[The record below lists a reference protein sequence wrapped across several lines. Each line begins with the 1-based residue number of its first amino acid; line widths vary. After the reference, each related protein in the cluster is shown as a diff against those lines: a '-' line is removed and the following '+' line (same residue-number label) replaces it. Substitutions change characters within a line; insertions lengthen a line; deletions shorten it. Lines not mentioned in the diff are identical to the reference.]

1 MSTSPDESLLVD
13 HLARLWAWPDHD
25 AIEQLVRDDRV
36 AAETCLSR
44 LRQNL
49 GLHRAEWIAQAN
61 ARFGGERWFEV
72 ASEHGLR
79 FGATA

>member
-25 AIEQLVRDDRV
+25 AIEQLVRDDRA
-36 AAETCLSR
+36 AAETCLSQ

-49 GLHRAEWIAQAN
+49 GLHRAERIAE
-61 ARFGGERWFEV
+61 ARALFGGEAWFEV
-72 ASEHGLR
+72 ASAHGLR
-79 FGATA
+79 FGASA